1 MELSQYSTIPTYVI
15 LQNFE
20 KQMVPCEIQYYQ
32 RAFV

>member
-1 MELSQYSTIPTYVI
+1 MELSQFSTIPTYLI

-20 KQMVPCEIQYYQ
+20 KQMVPFEIKCYQ